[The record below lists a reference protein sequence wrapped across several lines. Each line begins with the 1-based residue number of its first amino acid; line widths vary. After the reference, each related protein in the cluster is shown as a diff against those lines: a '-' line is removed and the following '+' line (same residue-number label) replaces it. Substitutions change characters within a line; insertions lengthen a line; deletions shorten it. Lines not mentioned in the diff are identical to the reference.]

1 MRITKVQ
8 AKENRDRVV
17 AAAAELFRA
26 RGFEGVAVNEL
37 MAAAGF
43 THGGFY
49 NHFASKDALA
59 AEAVESA
66 FRQMAA
72 VRERAADLP
81 QMLRGYLS
89 KAARRAPG
97 KSCPAAAL
105 AGEVG
110 RQSDEVRQ
118 AFAAGLEQM
127 IASVEERLPPGGRH
141 GLSRRDRA
149 VRLVAGMVGALALAR
164 AAPDSSPL
172 AGELL
177 EASLRAA
184 LHEL

>member
-1 MRITKVQ
+1 MRITKAQ

-17 AAAAELFRA
+17 AAASELFRA
-26 RGFEGVAVNEL
+26 QGFEGVAVNEV

-49 NHFASKDALA
+49 NHFGSKEALA
-59 AEAVESA
+59 AEAVRSA
-66 FRQMAA
+66 FEEMAKR
-72 VRERAADLP
+72 RERAPDLAA
-81 QMLRGYLS
+81 MLRGYFS

-110 RQSDEVRQ
+110 RQPDAVR
-118 AFAAGLEQM
+118 ASFADGLEQM
-127 IASVEERLPPGGRH
+127 IASVEARLPPGRH
-141 GLSRRDRA
+141 ALSRRERA
-149 VRLVAGMVGALALAR
+149 VGLVARMAGALALAR
-164 AAPDSSPL
+164 AVPEANPL
-172 AGELL
+172 ADELL

-184 LHEL
+184 LREL